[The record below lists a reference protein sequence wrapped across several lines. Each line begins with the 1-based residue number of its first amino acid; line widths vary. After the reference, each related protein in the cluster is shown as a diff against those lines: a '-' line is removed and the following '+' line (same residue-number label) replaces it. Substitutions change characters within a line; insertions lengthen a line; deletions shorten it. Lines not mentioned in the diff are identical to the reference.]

1 MRIALFGYGKMGK
14 TIEELARQAE
24 HEIVLKTNSQT
35 NLEELDP
42 DALNIDVAIEF
53 STPAA
58 AYDNII
64 YCLKHHLPVI
74 SGSTGWLDKLPA
86 VKQEVARTNGTF
98 LYAANFSLGV
108 NLFFKLN
115 KWLAQLLGP
124 YDYSPAIK
132 EIHHIHKLD
141 APSGTAIELA
151 VGLVA
156 HHPGLNRWVA
166 STQAGPG
173 ELPVVSVREG
183 EVPGT
188 HIITYLGPYDEITIT
203 HQARNRYGFA
213 AGALAVAEWIKDKKG
228 FKTMDDFL
236 NDR

>member
-35 NLEELDP
+35 NLEELEP

-53 STPAA
+53 STPTA

-86 VKQEVARTNGTF
+86 VKQEVTRTNGTF

-115 KWLAQLLGP
+115 KWLAQLLAP

-151 VGLVA
+151 AGLVA
-156 HHPGLNRWVA
+156 HHPGLRRWVA
-166 STQAGPG
+166 GTQAGPD

-188 HIITYLGPYDEITIT
+188 HIITYRGPYDDITIT